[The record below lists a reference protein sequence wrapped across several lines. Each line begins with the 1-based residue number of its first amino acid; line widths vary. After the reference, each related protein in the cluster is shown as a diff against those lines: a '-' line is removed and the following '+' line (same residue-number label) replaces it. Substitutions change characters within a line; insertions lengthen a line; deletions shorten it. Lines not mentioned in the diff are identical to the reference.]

1 MFQWRPYGR
10 WLEGTWKKNYE
21 WTQRTLTQQ
30 NSWVVE
36 MEHWKIQQA
45 FETAVMGV
53 RALPLRNFLTCRISP
68 TSETLDAVANSN
80 FPKPTLGS
88 AQAQVG
94 VESAQIMGNIQITFS
109 STSNEGTAPVDAE
122 FQTDPVAGA
131 LAAQT
136 TRRLS
141 KKSINSDFLGGR
153 KLSGA
158 LSLQSLEA
166 SCYAV
171 IQSDSQAVGQLIGD
185 CVVFSPASTLTGTA
199 ELCLAINALISVNPA
214 LSSYGT
220 ATKSDTS
227 VYTVSTTTAT
237 LDGTGQK
244 LCVPVQ
250 AAGTYC
256 PIKYLPAY
264 TPGTTFTGTGVD
276 DSCSS
281 MVAVTQSATSQS
293 QELQAAGYTGSG
305 NLVKVGQATPPP
317 SSGSLDT
324 SGAVLGT
331 NGVIENVDDA
341 VATATEAPGGGTTA
355 PPCTNIFGCAPAPT
369 PAPTPAPAP
378 APTPAPTPAPPTS
391 APTPAPTLAP
401 TPAPTTTPN
410 PFSNTQAP
418 WVEAEAE
425 GGGNPTPV
433 ATFSGVLTIAA
444 TGVTKAQMEVA
455 MKKTIEAKMCASTAD
470 KCTVEVVVTETRRLQ
485 EAPVRNLAGN
495 FDVQFKVTVPETQA
509 TAVQSV
515 VTATEASTSDMLTT
529 LQEKLVDEGVT
540 SVSAVSV
547 SDFGAVNDADITD
560 PSGGMDEEASGGAS
574 VAPRG
579 SSLAFSM
586 LPSFFV
592 LEALFSRFL

>member
-1 MFQWRPYGR
+1 
-10 WLEGTWKKNYE
+10 
-21 WTQRTLTQQ
+21 
-30 NSWVVE
+30 
-36 MEHWKIQQA
+36 
-45 FETAVMGV
+45 
-53 RALPLRNFLTCRISP
+53 
-68 TSETLDAVANSN
+68 
-80 FPKPTLGS
+80 
-88 AQAQVG
+88 
-94 VESAQIMGNIQITFS
+94 
-109 STSNEGTAPVDAE
+109 VDAE
-122 FQTDPVAGA
+122 FKTDSVAGA
-131 LAAQT
+131 VASTAQ
-136 TRRLS
+136 RRLS

-171 IQSDSQAVGQLIGD
+171 IQSNSQAVGQLIGD

-214 LSSYGT
+214 LTSYGT

-227 VYTVSTTTAT
+227 VYTVSTTTST

-281 MVAVTQSATSQS
+281 IDAVTQSVTSQS
-293 QELQAAGYTGSG
+293 QALEAAGYTGSG
-305 NLVKVGQATPPP
+305 NLVKVGQTTPPP
-317 SSGSLDT
+317 SSGPLDT

-331 NGVIENVDDA
+331 AGVVENVDDA
-341 VATATEAPGGGTTA
+341 IATATEAPGGGTTA
-355 PPCTNIFGCAPAPT
+355 PPCTNIFGCAPTPT
-369 PAPTPAPAP
+369 PAPTPVPPVP
-378 APTPAPTPAPPTS
+378 APTPAPTS
-391 APTPAPTLAP
+391 AP

-418 WVEAEAE
+418 WVEAE
-425 GGGNPTPV
+425 GGGDPTPV

-455 MKKTIEAKMCASTAD
+455 MKKTLEAKMCASTAD
-470 KCTVEVVVTETRRLQ
+470 KCTVEVVVTESRRLQ

-495 FDVQFKVTVPETQA
+495 FAVQFKVTVPETKA

-515 VTATEASTSDMLTT
+515 VTATETSTSDMLTT
-529 LQEKLVDEGVT
+529 LKEKLEDEGVT
-540 SVSAVSV
+540 SVSAVTV
-547 SDFGAVNDADITD
+547 EDFGAVKDADTTTLK
-560 PSGGMDEEASGGAS
+560 PSGDAETTSGGAS

-586 LPSFFV
+586 LLSFFL
-592 LEALFSRFL
+592 LEALFTRFL

>member
-1 MFQWRPYGR
+1 M
-10 WLEGTWKKNYE
+10 EGTWKKNYE
-21 WTQRTLTQQ
+21 WTQRQQTQQ

-53 RALPLRNFLTCRISP
+53 RARPLESFLKCRISP
-68 TSETLDAVANSN
+68 TSDTLDAVANSN
-80 FPKPTLGS
+80 FPKPTIGS

-94 VESAQIMGNIQITFS
+94 VESAQVMGNIKITFS
-109 STSNEGTAPVDAE
+109 NTSNEGTAPVDAE
-122 FQTDPVAGA
+122 FKTDSVAGA
-131 LAAQT
+131 VASTAQS
-136 TRRLS
+136 RRLS

-158 LSLQSLEA
+158 LSLESLEA

-171 IQSDSQAVGQLIGD
+171 IQSNSQAVGQLIGD

-214 LSSYGT
+214 LTSYGT

-227 VYTVSTTTAT
+227 VYTVSTTTST

-281 MVAVTQSATSQS
+281 IDAVTQSVTSQS
-293 QELQAAGYTGSG
+293 QALQAAGYTGSG
-305 NLVKVGQATPPP
+305 NLVKVGETTPPP
-317 SSGSLDT
+317 SSGPLDT

-331 NGVIENVDDA
+331 AGVVENVDEA
-341 VATATEAPGGGTTA
+341 IATATEAPGGGTTA
-355 PPCTNIFGCAPAPT
+355 TPCTNIFGGCAPTPTPAPTPVPAPT
-369 PAPTPAPAP
+369 PAPT
-378 APTPAPTPAPPTS
+378 S
-391 APTPAPTLAP
+391 AP

-410 PFSNTQAP
+410 PFSNTPAP
-418 WVEAEAE
+418 WVEAE
-425 GGGNPTPV
+425 GGGADPTPV

-455 MKKTIEAKMCASTAD
+455 MKKTLEAKMCASTAD
-470 KCTVEVVVTETRRLQ
+470 KCTVEVVVTESRRLQ

-495 FDVQFKVTVPETQA
+495 FAVQFKVTVPETKA

-529 LQEKLVDEGVT
+529 LKEKLVDEGVT
-540 SVSAVSV
+540 SVSAVTV
-547 SDFGAVNDADITD
+547 EDFGAVNDADTTTLK
-560 PSGGMDEEASGGAS
+560 PSGDADLEASGGAS

-586 LPSFFV
+586 LPSFFL
-592 LEALFSRFL
+592 LEALFTRFL